1 MHQETLTYQA
11 DGLAMRGRLL
21 FEPVSGRRA
30 GVLLFPEAFG
40 LDEHAIMR
48 AERLAA
54 LGYVVLACDL
64 HGEGRIVA
72 ELHEAMVQLQPLF
85 DDPTRTR
92 ARASGALLALATRSE
107 VDAARIA
114 AVGFCFPMS
123 LELARSGAAIKAAVG
138 FHTTLATR
146 APVVDPG
153 AIKARVLVCIGS
165 DDPFIYPGEAA
176 GRFRVRDAR
185 RRRRLA
191 DERIRPH
198 GPQLQQSGGREA
210 QHAGGDPL

>member
-1 MHQETLTYQA
+1 MLRARAFNEGRPMHQETLTYQA

-153 AIKARVLVCIGS
+153 AIKARMLVCNW
-165 DDPFIYPGEAA
+165 F
-176 GRFRVRDAR
+176 
-185 RRRRLA
+185 
-191 DERIRPH
+191 
-198 GPQLQQSGGREA
+198 
-210 QHAGGDPL
+210 